1 MFSPSESSTAYGRFQ
16 SGNHASPAY
25 NRHVRGPPIHVT
37 CDCGNERDLRYGE
50 KWKCEQCG
58 KTWNT
63 EQIPAEEYRGLMR
76 DLRRLRLVALA
87 VALCAVAIVL
97 PLAYF
102 VNLGFLFIGPVFLTL
117 AAILIGPFWKSRVR
131 RVVAERP
138 RWELHPE

>member
-1 MFSPSESSTAYGRFQ
+1 M
-16 SGNHASPAY
+16 
-25 NRHVRGPPIHVT
+25 RGPPIHVT
-37 CDCGNERDLRYGE
+37 CDCGTERDLRYGE

-63 EQIPAEEYRGLMR
+63 EQIPADEYRGLIR
-76 DLRRLRLVALA
+76 DLRRLRFGALV

-102 VNLGFLFIGPVFLTL
+102 VNMGFLFIGPIFLAL
-117 AAILIGPFWKSRVR
+117 AAILLGPFWKNRVR